1 MTIRTIP
8 DTDDLAGRYS
18 TVSSGTASVT
28 LHRFL
33 RAMGAIGAFCP
44 VTSGLPRHCAKL
56 AESPS
61 GKGYVMSLPP
71 QGPHARGSAT
81 VLT

>member
-8 DTDDLAGRYS
+8 DTDDLAGRYP

-33 RAMGAIGAFCP
+33 RAMGANGA
-44 VTSGLPRHCAKL
+44 L
-56 AESPS
+56 
-61 GKGYVMSLPP
+61 
-71 QGPHARGSAT
+71 
-81 VLT
+81 